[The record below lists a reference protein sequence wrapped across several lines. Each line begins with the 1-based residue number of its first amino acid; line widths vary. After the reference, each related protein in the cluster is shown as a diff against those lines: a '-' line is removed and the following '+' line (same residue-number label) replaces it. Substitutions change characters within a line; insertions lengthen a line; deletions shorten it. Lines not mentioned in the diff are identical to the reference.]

1 MHIAKTLSKYS
12 PVSILVRYMREA
24 KLTPPAICR
33 CSVQSFKQDQ
43 VGIYDAFFE
52 TFSFESSGS
61 VTGSFWSPGMR
72 FEKLWPS

>member
-12 PVSILVRYMREA
+12 PISILLRYMREA
-24 KLTPPAICR
+24 KLTPQAIFH

-43 VGIYDAFFE
+43 VWIYDALFE

-61 VTGSFWSPGMR
+61 VPGSFWRPGMR
-72 FEKLWPS
+72 FEDLWPS